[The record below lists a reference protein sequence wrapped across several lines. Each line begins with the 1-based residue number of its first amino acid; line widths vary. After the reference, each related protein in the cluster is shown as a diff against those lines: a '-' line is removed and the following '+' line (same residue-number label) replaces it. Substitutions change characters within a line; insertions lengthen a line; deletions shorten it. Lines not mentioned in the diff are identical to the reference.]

1 VVEGANDL
9 TGQGSVYTR
18 RVAADEDMMV
28 VTSVPTSPRPAAH
41 RRRSQFAETSLRLV
55 ASCGHTSMA

>member
-28 VTSVPTSPRPAAH
+28 RDVGADVTAA
-41 RRRSQFAETSLRLV
+41 RSAPPPQPVR
-55 ASCGHTSMA
+55 